1 MTVRLTEKARRQLER
16 TAGASARRIRDYLR
30 EIEGLEDPR
39 QRGAEL
45 TGKIWGVWRYRVEDH
60 RILCKL
66 LDDVL
71 LVLAVEPGAGE
82 GIGR

>member
-1 MTVRLTEKARRQLER
+1 MTVRFTEKARRQLER
-16 TAGASARRIRDYLR
+16 TEESSARRIREYLR
-30 EIEGLEDPR
+30 EVEGLDDPR
-39 QRGAEL
+39 QRGTEL
-45 TGKIWGVWRYRVEDH
+45 AGKIWGVWRYRVDDH

-71 LVLAVEPGAGE
+71 LVLAVEFGAGE

>member
-16 TAGASARRIRDYLR
+16 SEGSAARRIREYLR
-30 EIEGLEDPR
+30 EVEGLEDPR
-39 QRGAEL
+39 QRGTEL
-45 TGKIWGVWRYRVEDH
+45 SGKIWGVWRYRVENH

-71 LVLAVEPGAGE
+71 LVLAVEFGAGE
-82 GIGR
+82 GIGL